1 MNAELRSPQVVG
13 DLMAAAP
20 VTVPAHAA
28 LAEAAQ
34 LMETYRISGLPVV
47 DPSGSLVGVVSQTDL
62 LRARATEYLWAN
74 WRGLRVQHLM
84 TTPAITVHRATPLAL
99 AARRMERHRV
109 HRLVV
114 VADDDDTRP
123 IGILSTS
130 DLVRAMST
138 VPAATGSGPAP
149 NE

>member
-1 MNAELRSPQVVG
+1 
-13 DLMAAAP
+13 
-20 VTVPAHAA
+20 
-28 LAEAAQ
+28 
-34 LMETYRISGLPVV
+34 
-47 DPSGSLVGVVSQTDL
+47 
-62 LRARATEYLWAN
+62 
-74 WRGLRVQHLM
+74 
-84 TTPAITVHRATPLAL
+84 
-99 AARRMERHRV
+99 
-109 HRLVV
+109 